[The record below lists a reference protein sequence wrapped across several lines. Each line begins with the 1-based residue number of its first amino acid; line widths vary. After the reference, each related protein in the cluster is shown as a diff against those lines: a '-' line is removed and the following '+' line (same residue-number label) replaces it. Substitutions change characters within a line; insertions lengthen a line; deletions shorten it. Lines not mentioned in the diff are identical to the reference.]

1 MTNTATFTY
10 EDLLRIAGDAAAHLP
25 KDLVV
30 RGIST
35 DTRTLQPGNAFIALR
50 GEQFDGHDHIPMAIE
65 RGASLVVHRPT
76 SDVHFS
82 PTAANSEQQVSSDKG
97 RRTLDAG
104 HELTSYS
111 LLAADGLKLLGSFA
125 WYHRR
130 RFHIPVVAVAGS
142 AGKTSTKDLT
152 AHVLSQ
158 RFNVLKTQANFNN
171 QIGTPL
177 TLLQLTEEHEA
188 AVIEIGTNEP
198 GEIEILS
205 AMVQPTHGVIT
216 SIGKEHLEKLIDLDG
231 VEREETALFD
241 FLHDH
246 GGLAFVNMDDDRL
259 RLYGHGGK
267 LGGRVITYGIDHLAD
282 IHPTISFDSELHPA
296 VHLVKDQLTLR
307 AQMQTTG
314 VASAM
319 NAACATAIA
328 WSLNLDAVEIKRGL
342 ESYAPTVGHGY
353 ARMVV
358 QRIGEMVILNDTYN
372 ANPDSMRMS
381 LRTLRLYPTD
391 RRLAVL
397 GDMRE
402 LGDGAHEEHLAI
414 LTEAAEIADLVIV
427 YGPEFAR
434 AAELIER
441 SNVIVCDTHSACVRE
456 IVENTH
462 SGSAVLVKGSRGLQM
477 EQVIHLLPGS
487 DCAG

>member
-1 MTNTATFTY
+1 MTNTATFNY
-10 EDLLRIAGDAAAHLP
+10 HDLLQIAGEAAAHLP
-25 KDLVV
+25 KDIIV

-50 GEQFDGHDHIPMAIE
+50 GEHFDGHDHIEQAIAK
-65 RGASLVVHRPT
+65 GASLVVRRPT
-76 SDVHFS
+76 SDVQRS
-82 PTAANSEQQVSSDKG
+82 PTAASSEQQVSSDDG
-97 RRTLDAG
+97 LRTLGA
-104 HELTSYS
+104 
-111 LLAADGLKLLGSFA
+111 FA

-130 RFHIPVVAVAGS
+130 RFHIPVIAVAGS
-142 AGKTSTKDLT
+142 AGKTSTKELT

-158 RFNVLKTQANFNN
+158 RFNVLKTQANYNN

-177 TLLQLTEEHEA
+177 TLLQLSEEHEA

-198 GEIEILS
+198 GEIEVLS

-246 GGLAFVNMDDDRL
+246 GGLAFVNMDDERL
-259 RLYGHGGK
+259 RAYGHGGK

-282 IHPTISFDSELHPA
+282 IHLSMSFDAELRPA
-296 VHLVKDQLTLR
+296 VHMVKDELTFR

-319 NAACATAIA
+319 NAACAAAIA
-328 WSLNLDAVEIKRGL
+328 WSLNLSAQEIKRGL
-342 ESYAPTVGHGY
+342 ESYAPAVDHGY

-358 QRIGEMVILNDTYN
+358 QHIKGMAVLNDTYN

-391 RRLAVL
+391 RRIAVL

-402 LGDGAHEEHLAI
+402 LGTEAPEEHMSI
-414 LTEAAEIADLVIV
+414 LSEAAEIADLVIV
-427 YGPEFAR
+427 YGPEFTL
-434 AAELIER
+434 AAETLDR
-441 SNVIVCDTHSACVRE
+441 SNVIVCESHNACADEVR
-456 IVENTH
+456 ENTH
-462 SGSAVLVKGSRGLQM
+462 PGSAVLVKGSRGLQM
-477 EQVIHLLPGS
+477 EHVIHMLPGK
-487 DCAG
+487 